1 MIPKFRK
8 KEKICHWY
16 PICPIKYFVD
26 NNNLDRKW
34 VEDYCLVGNKN
45 CIRYQMEE
53 RGQFHPDKMLP
64 NGKIIEDLS

>member
-1 MIPKFRK
+1 LVPKLRK

-34 VEDYCLVGNKN
+34 VEDYCLVGNKK
-45 CIRYQMEE
+45 CVRYQMEE
-53 RGQFHPDKMLP
+53 RGQSYADNVFP
-64 NGKIIEDLS
+64 NGEIKRDLS